1 MKMKKIVLLLSML
14 VLNFSL
20 SACSD
25 GQENVDFDYS
35 NIEIINSSV
44 VLTYNILGL
53 DEATK
58 IIINNT
64 EGQEV
69 YQSAISNFESVNEEC
84 GEFLG
89 FRTKEGGVV
98 SLNDIAGAESD
109 EVYNQYL
116 LGIES
121 DISEEGEAVK
131 AEFTAVYEDR
141 DVEINFLYVSAPTQA
156 TSDEQTGEVIVP
168 FQISEVTVSP
178 VYTNSEIA
186 TQAGMNTLMGMGTVF
201 VVLILIAVII
211 GQFER
216 LAKAIIAVSS
226 VIGGKVAKFK
236 EKRAAKKAA
245 KLEVLDNDKDTGAG
259 RTAVPVTAAS
269 NTDNVINDTE
279 LAAVITAA
287 IMASE
292 GLAGSAGSDGLI
304 VRSIKKAKR

>member
-1 MKMKKIVLLLSML
+1 MKIKKIVLLLSML
-14 VLNFSL
+14 VLTFSL

-25 GQENVDFDYS
+25 GQEKVDFDYS
-35 NIEIINSSV
+35 NIEVINNSV
-44 VLTYNILGL
+44 VLTYNILGI

-64 EGQEV
+64 EGKEA
-69 YQSAISNFESVNEEC
+69 YQTAISNFESAGEEC

-89 FRTKEGGVV
+89 FRTKNGGVV

-109 EVYNQYL
+109 EAYNQYL
-116 LGIES
+116 LDIEA
-121 DISEEGEAVK
+121 DIFEEGAAVK

-141 DVEINFLYVSAPTQA
+141 DVEINFLYVSAPEQT

-178 VYTNSEIA
+178 VYTKSEIA
-186 TQAGMNTLMGMGTVF
+186 AQAGMNTLMGMGTVF
-201 VVLILIAVII
+201 AVLILIAIII

-216 LAKAIIAVSS
+216 LAKAITAVSD
-226 VIGGKVAKFK
+226 VIGGKIAKFK

-245 KLEVLDNDKDTGAG
+245 KLQALDNDKEAGHISVSGASE
-259 RTAVPVTAAS
+259 S
-269 NTDNVINDTE
+269 NADNVINDTE
-279 LAAVITAA
+279 LTAVITAA